1 MAKKVKTA
9 KPRVNRRD
17 LTLANLNAYKRD
29 LKLITEALKSVDKRL
44 GSVER
49 HIAALIVPEVTGTDD
64 GVRIKFAD
72 DDGA

>member
-1 MAKKVKTA
+1 MAK

-17 LTLANLNAYKRD
+17 LTLANLTAYKRD

-44 GSVER
+44 HLVE
-49 HIAALIVPEVTGTDD
+49 ANLSALMVPAVTNTDD
-64 GVRIKFAD
+64 GVRIRFSD